1 LAPRILARKKIRASE
16 IITCLTEIAREQL
29 ILGKLTREKKFLECC
44 TTVQQEKTFFVVGA
58 NLSLGVTS
66 SDHFDEHGS
75 ENLVTRRAPAA
86 MLFNLTKRV
95 SVKSLA
101 LMLAANS
108 DPSRAKARP
117 G

>member
-1 LAPRILARKKIRASE
+1 MID
-16 IITCLTEIAREQL
+16 IAREQL
-29 ILGKLTREKKFLECC
+29 IRGKLSCEKNFSDCC
-44 TTVQQEKTFFVVGA
+44 TAVQRQKTFFVVGT
-58 NLSLGVTS
+58 NLSLSVTS
-66 SDHFDEHGS
+66 SNHFDEHGN
-75 ENLVTRRAPAA
+75 ENLVTRRATAA